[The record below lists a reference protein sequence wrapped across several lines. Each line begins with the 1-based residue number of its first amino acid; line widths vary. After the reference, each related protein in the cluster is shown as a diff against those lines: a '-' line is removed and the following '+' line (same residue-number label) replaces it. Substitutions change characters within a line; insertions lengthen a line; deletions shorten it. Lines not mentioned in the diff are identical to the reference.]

1 MEDWY
6 YDDLIIANMGVI
18 PYYDDVIMNI
28 DLGDLFPLIFEEG
41 EQEVSSHPAN
51 TTCAETDASLFLN
64 PKEFSLVVKEELMM
78 YSPDLEFETPWGHQS
93 VFGVITHFVPHREFM
108 ELQEDIA
115 EESTGALEQ
124 VNNCDLQE
132 DKQSQL
138 YKVLYQMMR
147 DIATQLQKSINI
159 IIKPRDILNEI
170 SGDGCMASVKINH
183 ISEPSTTNGR
193 KRTRYGQLIE
203 RTSLSFK
210 LPDDFDA
217 SGIDLDKLEISRHVE
232 NQVEDSAVTC
242 QFSFFQ
248 RLEGWKIECIED
260 ADAGNCDLYYYH
272 VMSRNMFP
280 SIEDAVDFM
289 MFEIYAAPASLSKQ
303 LCNPHKDK
311 QAQSSEALQQTIS
324 GQAVVLEAET
334 ESNKLHELEKPAG
347 ASQQIENPLR
357 DDKQSRPSKVLRHIT
372 KREVVSETKIEA
384 NNLDDVEKATRVS
397 EHINNPLRDDKK
409 SQLYQVLHQ
418 MIRDIAVQLQK
429 RISIVMKPRDLS
441 NEIQGEGRL
450 ASMKMNRLEIR
461 PHVENQFDEEDT
473 STTRQFSFLQRL
485 EGWNIECIEDADGN
499 NDLGNDGSAPYAF
512 YENFWCSLKVL
523 SAFLPFQSHFTAN
536 DSNIVLISLTKAG
549 TTWLEVLTFSNLRW
563 GQFPP
568 SSSGH
573 PLLFSNPHELIPLF
587 EYSLY
592 GEPCQLPDLTS

>member
-108 ELQEDIA
+108 ELQ
-115 EESTGALEQ
+115 
-124 VNNCDLQE
+124 
-132 DKQSQL
+132 
-138 YKVLYQMMR
+138 

-372 KREVVSETKIEA
+372 K
-384 NNLDDVEKATRVS
+384 
-397 EHINNPLRDDKK
+397 
-409 SQLYQVLHQ
+409 
-418 MIRDIAVQLQK
+418 DIAVQLQK